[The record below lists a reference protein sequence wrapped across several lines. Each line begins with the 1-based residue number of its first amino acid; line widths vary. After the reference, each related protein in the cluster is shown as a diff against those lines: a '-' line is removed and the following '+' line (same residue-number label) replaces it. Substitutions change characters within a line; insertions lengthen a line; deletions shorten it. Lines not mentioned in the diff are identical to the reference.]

1 MALARL
7 VFALLRAEAPTP
19 PNSRNSDM
27 DAIDR
32 SAMAAAWQAVADA
45 QLILDQLPN
54 LSTKEIEAVIGS
66 KLVEANRDWMQSYI
80 PAEAA
85 AAFRKAVGEV
95 CKEIES
101 GSIAHSTTDDSG

>member
-1 MALARL
+1 
-7 VFALLRAEAPTP
+7 
-19 PNSRNSDM
+19 M

-101 GSIAHSTTDDSG
+101 GSIAHSTTDDSGNDDLSPLSPRAAAALLHRHRSGR